1 MAGDGS
7 LLNWIAIAV
16 YVVVALVAAWVGIH
30 ERKSLWLWIGIALFF
45 VVLAALRWFE
55 IEDIVRAD
63 MREWLRERGGYGGR
77 RQLQRELTA
86 LLVAL
91 VATFGIA
98 GVFFAR
104 RGFFRRIDKLSV
116 AALAACLGML
126 GLIGLRLV
134 SLHTTD
140 ALLYGPIKLN
150 WIADLGLSLAVLAAA
165 ALRIRLIR

>member
-16 YVVVALVAAWVGIH
+16 YAVVAVAAVWVGIR
-30 ERKSLWLWIGIALFF
+30 ERKSRWLWIGVAVSF
-45 VVLAALRWFE
+45 VLLAALRWFE
-55 IEDIVRAD
+55 IEDMVRAN

-91 VATFGIA
+91 VATFGFA
-98 GVFFAR
+98 GMFFAR
-104 RGFFRRIDKLSV
+104 RGFFRRIDKLTV
-116 AALAACLGML
+116 LALGACVGMI
-126 GLIGLRLV
+126 GLVGLRLV

-140 ALLYGPIKLN
+140 ALLYGSVKLN

-165 ALRIRLIR
+165 ALRIRSIR